1 MIDIKGGFATFDIF
15 KFSQMEKKTLS
26 NILEGK
32 IFQIPD
38 YQRGYAWEIK
48 QWKDF
53 VQDIDALIDD
63 KIISHYTGTIVIY
76 QPQEKPTE
84 NYGTK
89 KLEIVDVV
97 DGQQRLTTCSL
108 YLSIIIKEL
117 IKIGQED
124 FNAEIPI
131 YLYSGSKS
139 KLRLNNDTADF
150 YLDLISKGVSNIEAN
165 SVHQKRIYEA
175 YSFLKRHIEE
185 QLAIRTDKGEEY
197 LRDLFDAIIR
207 KLNFSFYPIEVES
220 EIGMTFE
227 LMNSRGKNL
236 SSMELLKNYLMY
248 WVYRN
253 IPDISEKEDFTSII
267 NKTWKEVYV
276 NIAKCN
282 GSESQCLRIAWT
294 LYVNYTP
301 KKWDGY
307 NGFKSDEVIPLRNF
321 SNKSKEQ
328 VKEFLLKFVD
338 GLALIS
344 KHYSTIIK
352 PNKTSFDD
360 NELNLLTKIKNA
372 GNIANYLP
380 LMVAS
385 RIRREND
392 EIGNNDYL
400 DFLKSLEM
408 FSYRVFLWE
417 RKRSNSGL
425 SKFYRWA
432 DDVFSSKF
440 SLITVTEWIY
450 GTINLYSAENSFRKS
465 LTEDFFGW
473 YHNRRLLKY
482 TLFEYELFLLQGK
495 NKPKL
500 NWEDLTDSTI
510 EHILPQNPD
519 ENSNWLS
526 KWKDEERAKYL
537 HDISNLI
544 LTKDNSRYSNFEF
557 DRKSKGLNDKG
568 DKVYEFYYANSDIK
582 QERKIS
588 QDFEDWTPQ
597 NCIKRRVEL
606 TDWIIKNWGID
617 RHFQQPIEEIIDE
630 DEDIIFNDVD

>member
-1 MIDIKGGFATFDIF
+1 
-15 KFSQMEKKTLS
+15 MEKKTLS

-38 YQRGYAWEIK
+38 YQRGYAWEEK

-76 QPQEKPTE
+76 QPSKKPTE

-89 KLEIVDVV
+89 RLEIVDVV

-117 IKIGQED
+117 IKISQED

-165 SVHQKRIYEA
+165 SVHQKRIYDA
-175 YSFLKRHIEE
+175 YCFLKKHIEE
-185 QLAIRTDKGEEY
+185 QLTKRVDKGEDY

-253 IPDISEKEDFTSII
+253 ILDNSEKEDFTSKI

-282 GSESQCLRIAWT
+282 GSESKCLRIAWT
-294 LYVNYTP
+294 LFVNYTP
-301 KKWDGY
+301 KNWNGY
-307 NGFKSDEVIPLRNF
+307 SGFKSDEVIPLRNF
-321 SNKSKEQ
+321 NSKSKED

-344 KHYSTIIK
+344 KHYSAIIK
-352 PNKTSFDD
+352 PNNNSFDE
-360 NELNLLTKIKNA
+360 NELNLLTKIRNA

-385 RIRREND
+385 RIKKETNEVTKD
-392 EIGNNDYL
+392 DYFDL
-400 DFLKSLEM
+400 LKSLEI

-417 RKRSNSGL
+417 GKRSNAGL

-432 DDVFSSKF
+432 DDVFSSKH
-440 SLITVTEWIY
+440 SLKSVTDWIY
-450 GTINLYSAENSFRKS
+450 GTINWYSPENGFRKS

-473 YHNRRLLKY
+473 YHYRRLLKY
-482 TLFEYELFLLQGK
+482 TLFEYELFLLKGK

-519 ENSNWLS
+519 SNSNWLI
-526 KWKDEERAKYL
+526 KWTDEERKKYL
-537 HDISNLI
+537 HDISNLV

-557 DRKSKGLNDKG
+557 DRKKGIAG
-568 DKVYEFYYANSDIK
+568 SGFSYSNSDIR
-582 QERKIS
+582 QERKIAEY
-588 QDFEDWTPQ
+588 DDWTPDT
-597 NCIKRRVEL
+597 CKKRREEL
-606 TDWIIKNWGID
+606 TNWVIKNWGID
-617 RHFQQPIEEIIDE
+617 KHYQEPIVDVIEEDDE
-630 DEDIIFNDVD
+630 PIFNDVD

>member
-1 MIDIKGGFATFDIF
+1 
-15 KFSQMEKKTLS
+15 MEKKTLS

-38 YQRGYAWEIK
+38 YQRGYAWEEK

-76 QPQEKPTE
+76 QPSKKPTE

-89 KLEIVDVV
+89 RLEIVDVV

-117 IKIGQED
+117 IKISQED

-165 SVHQKRIYEA
+165 SVHQKRIYDA
-175 YSFLKRHIEE
+175 YCFLKKHIEE
-185 QLAIRTDKGEEY
+185 QLTKRVDKGEDY
-197 LRDLFDAIIR
+197 LRDLFEAIIR

-253 IPDISEKEDFTSII
+253 ILDNSEKEDFTSKI

-294 LYVNYTP
+294 LFVNYTP
-301 KKWDGY
+301 KNWNGY
-307 NGFKSDEVIPLRNF
+307 SGFKSDEVIPLRNF
-321 SNKSKEQ
+321 KSKSKED

-344 KHYSTIIK
+344 KHYSAIIK
-352 PNKTSFDD
+352 PNNNSFDE
-360 NELNLLTKIKNA
+360 NELNLLTKIRNA

-385 RIRREND
+385 RIKKETNEVTKD
-392 EIGNNDYL
+392 DYFDL
-400 DFLKSLEM
+400 LKSLEI

-417 RKRSNSGL
+417 GKRSNAGL

-432 DDVFSSKF
+432 DDVFSSKH
-440 SLITVTEWIY
+440 SLKSVTDWIY
-450 GTINLYSAENSFRKS
+450 GTINWYSPENGFRKS

-473 YHNRRLLKY
+473 YHYRRLLKY
-482 TLFEYELFLLQGK
+482 TLFEYELFLLKGK

-519 ENSNWLS
+519 SNSNWLI
-526 KWKDEERAKYL
+526 KWTDEERKKYL
-537 HDISNLI
+537 HDISNLV

-557 DRKSKGLNDKG
+557 DRKKGIAG
-568 DKVYEFYYANSDIK
+568 SGFSYSNSDIR
-582 QERKIS
+582 QERKIAEY
-588 QDFEDWTPQ
+588 DDWTPDT
-597 NCIKRRVEL
+597 CKKRREEL
-606 TDWIIKNWGID
+606 TNWVIKNWGID
-617 RHFQQPIEEIIDE
+617 KHYQEPIVDVIEEDDE
-630 DEDIIFNDVD
+630 PIFNDVD

>member
-1 MIDIKGGFATFDIF
+1 
-15 KFSQMEKKTLS
+15 MEKKTLS

-38 YQRGYAWEIK
+38 YQRGYAWEEK

-76 QPQEKPTE
+76 QPSEKPTE

-89 KLEIVDVV
+89 RLEIVDVV

-117 IKIGQED
+117 IKISQED

-165 SVHQKRIYEA
+165 SVHQKRIYDA
-175 YSFLKRHIEE
+175 YCFLKKHIEE
-185 QLAIRTDKGEEY
+185 QLTKRVDKGEDY

-253 IPDISEKEDFTSII
+253 ILDNSEKEDFTSKI

-294 LYVNYTP
+294 LFVNYTP
-301 KKWDGY
+301 KSWNGY
-307 NGFKSDEVIPLRNF
+307 SGFKSDEVIPLRNF
-321 SNKSKEQ
+321 NSKSKED

-344 KHYSTIIK
+344 KHYSAIIK
-352 PNKTSFDD
+352 PNNNSFDE
-360 NELNLLTKIKNA
+360 NELNLLTKIRNA

-385 RIRREND
+385 RIKKETNEVTKD
-392 EIGNNDYL
+392 DYFDL
-400 DFLKSLEM
+400 LKSLEI

-417 RKRSNSGL
+417 RKRSNAGL

-432 DDVFSSKF
+432 DDVFSSKH
-440 SLITVTEWIY
+440 SLKSVTDWIY
-450 GTINLYSAENSFRKS
+450 GTINWYSPENGFRKS

-473 YHNRRLLKY
+473 YHYRRLLKY
-482 TLFEYELFLLQGK
+482 TLFEYELFLLKGK

-519 ENSNWLS
+519 SNSNWLI
-526 KWKDEERAKYL
+526 KWTDEERKKYL
-537 HDISNLI
+537 HDISNLV

-557 DRKSKGLNDKG
+557 DRKKGIAG
-568 DKVYEFYYANSDIK
+568 SGFSYSNSDIR
-582 QERKIS
+582 QERKIAEY
-588 QDFEDWTPQ
+588 DDWTPDT
-597 NCIKRRVEL
+597 CKKRREEL
-606 TDWIIKNWGID
+606 TNWVIKNWGID
-617 RHFQQPIEEIIDE
+617 KHYQEPIVDVIEEDDE
-630 DEDIIFNDVD
+630 PIFNDVD

>member
-1 MIDIKGGFATFDIF
+1 
-15 KFSQMEKKTLS
+15 MEKKTLS

-38 YQRGYAWEIK
+38 YQRGYAWETK

-76 QPQEKPTE
+76 QPITKPTE

-89 KLEIVDVV
+89 KLEIVDIV

-117 IKIGQED
+117 IKLGQDD

-150 YLDLISKGVSNIEAN
+150 FLDLISKGVSNIEAN

-175 YSFLKRHIEE
+175 YCFLKDHIEE
-185 QLAIRTDKGEEY
+185 QLKIRADKGEDY

-227 LMNSRGKNL
+227 LMNSRGKDL

-253 IPDISEKEDFTSII
+253 IPEISEKEDFTKTI

-294 LYVNYTP
+294 LFVNYTP
-301 KKWDGY
+301 KNWDGY
-307 NGFKSDEVIPLRNF
+307 SGFKSDEVIPLRNF
-321 SNKSKEQ
+321 SKKTKEEVKS
-328 VKEFLLKFVD
+328 FLLIFVD

-344 KHYSTIIK
+344 KHYSAIVK
-352 PNKTSFDD
+352 PNNASFDE
-360 NELNLLTKIKNA
+360 NELTLLTKIKNA

-385 RIRREND
+385 RIKRENN
-392 EIGNNDYL
+392 EVENSVYT
-400 DFLKSLEM
+400 DFLKSIEV
-408 FSYRVFLWE
+408 FSYRIFLWE
-417 RKRSNSGL
+417 GKRSNTGMSQL
-425 SKFYRWA
+425 YRWA
-432 DDVFSSKF
+432 DDIFTSKHTLK
-440 SLITVTEWIY
+440 SVTERIY
-450 GTINLYSAENSFRKS
+450 GTINWYSHENSFRKS
-465 LTEDFFGW
+465 LTEDFFEW
-473 YHNRRLLKY
+473 YHHRRLLKY
-482 TLFEYELFLLQGK
+482 TLFEYELFILQGK

-519 ENSNWLS
+519 KNS
-526 KWKDEERAKYL
+526 KWLNKWTDEERKKYL
-537 HDISNLI
+537 HDISNLV

-557 DRKSKGLNDKG
+557 DRKKGIAG
-568 DKVYEFYYANSDIK
+568 SGYSYSNSDIR
-582 QERKIS
+582 QERKIAEY
-588 QDFEDWTPQ
+588 DDWTPE
-597 NCIKRRVEL
+597 NCKKRRLDL
-606 TDWIIKNWGID
+606 TNWIIKNWGID
-617 RHFQQPIEEIIDE
+617 KHYQKPTEEIIE
-630 DEDIIFNDVD
+630 DEEDLIFNDID

>member
-1 MIDIKGGFATFDIF
+1 
-15 KFSQMEKKTLS
+15 MEKKTLS

-38 YQRGYAWEIK
+38 YQRGYAWEEK

-76 QPQEKPTE
+76 QPSNKPTE

-89 KLEIVDVV
+89 RLEIVDVV

-117 IKIGQED
+117 VKISQED

-150 YLDLISKGVSNIEAN
+150 YLDLITKGVSNIEAN
-165 SVHQKRIYEA
+165 SVHQKRIYDA
-175 YSFLKRHIEE
+175 YCFLKKHIEE
-185 QLAIRTDKGEEY
+185 QLAKRVDKGEDY

-253 IPDISEKEDFTSII
+253 ILDNSEKEDFTSKI

-294 LYVNYTP
+294 LFVNYTP
-301 KKWDGY
+301 KNWNGY
-307 NGFKSDEVIPLRNF
+307 SGFKSDEVIPLRNF
-321 SNKSKEQ
+321 NSKSKED

-344 KHYSTIIK
+344 KHYSAIIK
-352 PNKTSFDD
+352 PNNNSFEE
-360 NELNLLTKIKNA
+360 NELNLLTKIRNA

-385 RIRREND
+385 RIKKETNEVTKD
-392 EIGNNDYL
+392 DYFDL
-400 DFLKSLEM
+400 LKSLEI

-417 RKRSNSGL
+417 GKRSNAGL

-432 DDVFSSKF
+432 DDVFSSKH
-440 SLITVTEWIY
+440 SLKSVTDWIY
-450 GTINLYSAENSFRKS
+450 GTINWYSPENGFRKS

-473 YHNRRLLKY
+473 YHYRRLLKY
-482 TLFEYELFLLQGK
+482 TLFEYELFLLKGK

-519 ENSNWLS
+519 SNSNWLI
-526 KWKDEERAKYL
+526 KWTDEERKKYL
-537 HDISNLI
+537 HDISNLV

-557 DRKSKGLNDKG
+557 DRKKGIAG
-568 DKVYEFYYANSDIK
+568 SGFSYSNSDIR
-582 QERKIS
+582 QERKIAEY
-588 QDFEDWTPQ
+588 DDWTPDT
-597 NCIKRRVEL
+597 CKKRREEL
-606 TDWIIKNWGID
+606 TNWVIKNWGID
-617 RHFQQPIEEIIDE
+617 KHYLEPIVDVIEEDDE
-630 DEDIIFNDVD
+630 PIFNDVD

>member
-1 MIDIKGGFATFDIF
+1 
-15 KFSQMEKKTLS
+15 MEKKTLS

-38 YQRGYAWEIK
+38 YQRGYAWEEK

-76 QPQEKPTE
+76 QPSNKPTE

-89 KLEIVDVV
+89 RLEIVDVV

-117 IKIGQED
+117 IKISQED

-165 SVHQKRIYEA
+165 SVHQKRIYDA
-175 YSFLKRHIEE
+175 YCFLKKHIEE
-185 QLAIRTDKGEEY
+185 QLTKRVDKGEDY

-253 IPDISEKEDFTSII
+253 ILDNSEKEDFTSKI

-294 LYVNYTP
+294 LFVNYTP
-301 KKWDGY
+301 KNWNGY
-307 NGFKSDEVIPLRNF
+307 SGFKSDEVIPLRNF
-321 SNKSKEQ
+321 KSKSKED

-344 KHYSTIIK
+344 KHYSAIIK
-352 PNKTSFDD
+352 PNNNSFDE
-360 NELNLLTKIKNA
+360 NELNLLTKIRNA

-385 RIRREND
+385 RIKKETNEVTID
-392 EIGNNDYL
+392 DYFDL
-400 DFLKSLEM
+400 LKSLEI

-417 RKRSNSGL
+417 GKRSNAGL

-432 DDVFSSKF
+432 DDVFSSKH
-440 SLITVTEWIY
+440 SLKSVTDWIY
-450 GTINLYSAENSFRKS
+450 GTINWYSPENGFRKS

-473 YHNRRLLKY
+473 YHYRRLLKY
-482 TLFEYELFLLQGK
+482 TLFEYELFLLKGK

-519 ENSNWLS
+519 SNSNWLI
-526 KWKDEERAKYL
+526 KWTDEERKKYL
-537 HDISNLI
+537 HDISNLV

-557 DRKSKGLNDKG
+557 DRKKGIAG
-568 DKVYEFYYANSDIK
+568 SGFSYSNSDIR
-582 QERKIS
+582 QERKIAEY
-588 QDFEDWTPQ
+588 DDWTPDT
-597 NCIKRRVEL
+597 CKKRREEL
-606 TDWIIKNWGID
+606 TNWVIKNWGID
-617 RHFQQPIEEIIDE
+617 KHYQEPIVDVIEEDDE
-630 DEDIIFNDVD
+630 PIFNDVN

>member
-1 MIDIKGGFATFDIF
+1 
-15 KFSQMEKKTLS
+15 MEKKTLS

-38 YQRGYAWEIK
+38 YQRGYAWEAK

-76 QPQEKPTE
+76 QPNTKPTE

-89 KLEIVDVV
+89 KLEIVDIV

-117 IKIGQED
+117 IKIGED
-124 FNAEIPI
+124 EFNAEIPI

-150 YLDLISKGVSNIEAN
+150 YLDLISKGFSNIEAN
-165 SVHQKRIYEA
+165 SVHQKRIHEA
-175 YSFLKRHIEE
+175 YNFLRKHIQE
-185 QLAIRTDKGEEY
+185 QLHIRAEKGEEY

-207 KLNFSFYPIEVES
+207 KLNFSFYPIEFES

-227 LMNSRGKNL
+227 LMNSRGKDL

-253 IPDISEKEDFTSII
+253 IPDISEKDDFTSII
-267 NKTWKEVYV
+267 NKTWKEVYI
-276 NIAKCN
+276 NIAKAN

-294 LYVNYTP
+294 LFVNYTP
-301 KKWDGY
+301 KNWNGY
-307 NGFKSDEVIPLRNF
+307 SGFKSDDVIPLRNF
-321 SNKSKEQ
+321 SKKTKDEVKS
-328 VKEFLLKFVD
+328 FLLKFVD

-344 KHYSTIIK
+344 KHYSIIIK
-352 PNKTSFDD
+352 PDQACFDD
-360 NELNLLTKIKNA
+360 NELSLLTKIRNA

-380 LMVAS
+380 LMVAA
-385 RIRREND
+385 RIKREGNEILND
-392 EIGNNDYL
+392 EYI
-400 DFLKSLEM
+400 DFLKSIEM
-408 FSYRVFLWE
+408 FSFRVFLWE
-417 RKRSNSGL
+417 GKRSNAGL

-432 DDVFSSKF
+432 DDVYTSRHPLNS
-440 SLITVTEWIY
+440 ITEWIY
-450 GTINLYSAENSFRKS
+450 GTINWYSHENGFRKS
-465 LTEDFFGW
+465 LTEDFYEW
-473 YHNRRLLKY
+473 YHYKRLLKY
-482 TLFEYELFLLQGK
+482 TLFEYELYLLQGK

-500 NWEDLTDSTI
+500 SWEELTDSTI
-510 EHILPQNPD
+510 EHILPQNPVAS
-519 ENSNWLS
+519 SNWLN
-526 KWKDEERAKYL
+526 KWTDEDRKKYL
-537 HDISNLI
+537 HDISNLV

-557 DRKSKGLNDKG
+557 DRKSKGINDKG
-568 DKVYEFYYANSDIK
+568 NKIYEFYYSNSDIK
-582 QERKIS
+582 QERKIAH
-588 QDFEDWTPQ
+588 DFEDWTPE
-597 NCIKRRVEL
+597 NCKKRRVEL

-617 RHFQQPIEEIIDE
+617 KHFQQPIEEIVED
-630 DEDIIFNDVD
+630 DEDITFNDND

>member
-1 MIDIKGGFATFDIF
+1 
-15 KFSQMEKKTLS
+15 MEKKTLS

-38 YQRGYAWEIK
+38 YQRGYAWEEK

-76 QPQEKPTE
+76 QPSEKPTE

-89 KLEIVDVV
+89 RLEIVDVV

-117 IKIGQED
+117 IKISQED

-165 SVHQKRIYEA
+165 SVHQKRIYDA
-175 YSFLKRHIEE
+175 YCFLKKHIEE
-185 QLAIRTDKGEEY
+185 QLTKRVDKGEDY

-253 IPDISEKEDFTSII
+253 ILDNSEKEDFTSKI

-294 LYVNYTP
+294 LFVNYTP
-301 KKWDGY
+301 KSWNGY
-307 NGFKSDEVIPLRNF
+307 SGFKSDEVIPLRNF
-321 SNKSKEQ
+321 NSKSKED

-344 KHYSTIIK
+344 KHYSAIIK
-352 PNKTSFDD
+352 PNNNSFDE
-360 NELNLLTKIKNA
+360 NELNLLTKIRNA

-385 RIRREND
+385 RIKKETNEVTKD
-392 EIGNNDYL
+392 DYFDL
-400 DFLKSLEM
+400 LKSLEI

-417 RKRSNSGL
+417 RKRSNAGL

-432 DDVFSSKF
+432 DDVFSSKH
-440 SLITVTEWIY
+440 SLKSVTDWIY
-450 GTINLYSAENSFRKS
+450 RTINWYSPENGFRKS

-473 YHNRRLLKY
+473 YHYRRLLKY
-482 TLFEYELFLLQGK
+482 TLFEYELFLLKGK

-519 ENSNWLS
+519 SNSNWLI
-526 KWKDEERAKYL
+526 KWTDEERKKYL
-537 HDISNLI
+537 HDISNLV

-557 DRKSKGLNDKG
+557 DRKKGIAG
-568 DKVYEFYYANSDIK
+568 SGFSYSNSDIR
-582 QERKIS
+582 QERKIAEY
-588 QDFEDWTPQ
+588 DDWTPDT
-597 NCIKRRVEL
+597 CKKRREEL
-606 TDWIIKNWGID
+606 TNWIIKNWGID
-617 RHFQQPIEEIIDE
+617 KHYQEPIVDVIEEDDE
-630 DEDIIFNDVD
+630 PIFNDVD

>member
-1 MIDIKGGFATFDIF
+1 
-15 KFSQMEKKTLS
+15 MEKKTLS

-38 YQRGYAWEIK
+38 YQRGYAWEAK
-48 QWKDF
+48 QWNDF

-76 QPQEKPTE
+76 QPISKPTE

-89 KLEIVDVV
+89 KLEIVDIV

-117 IKIGQED
+117 IKLRQDD

-150 YLDLISKGVSNIEAN
+150 FLDLISKGVSNIEAN

-175 YSFLKRHIEE
+175 YCFLKDHIEE
-185 QLAIRTDKGEEY
+185 QLKIRADKGEDY

-227 LMNSRGKNL
+227 LMNSRGKDL

-253 IPDISEKEDFTSII
+253 IPEISEKEDFTKTI

-282 GSESQCLRIAWT
+282 GSEGQCLRIAWT
-294 LYVNYTP
+294 LFVSYTP
-301 KKWDGY
+301 KNWDGY
-307 NGFKSDEVIPLRNF
+307 SGFKSDDVMPLRNF
-321 SNKSKEQ
+321 SKKTKEEVKS
-328 VKEFLLKFVD
+328 FLLKFVD

-344 KHYSTIIK
+344 KHYSAIVK
-352 PNKTSFDD
+352 PNNAPFDE
-360 NELNLLTKIKNA
+360 NELTLLTKIRNA

-385 RIRREND
+385 RIKRENNQV
-392 EIGNNDYL
+392 ENSEYS
-400 DFLKSLEM
+400 DFLKSIEV
-408 FSYRVFLWE
+408 FSYRIFLWE
-417 RKRSNSGL
+417 GKRSNTGMSQL
-425 SKFYRWA
+425 YRWA
-432 DDVFSSKF
+432 DDVFTSKHTLK
-440 SLITVTEWIY
+440 SVTEWIY
-450 GTINLYSAENSFRKS
+450 GTINWYSHENNFRKS
-465 LTEDFFGW
+465 LTEDIFEW
-473 YHNRRLLKY
+473 YHHRRLLKY
-482 TLFEYELFLLQGK
+482 TLFEYELHLLQGK

-510 EHILPQNPD
+510 EHILPQNPN
-519 ENSNWLS
+519 ENSSWLS
-526 KWKDEERAKYL
+526 KWTDEERKIYL
-537 HDISNLI
+537 HDISNLV

-557 DRKSKGLNDKG
+557 ERKKGVAG
-568 DKVYEFYYANSDIK
+568 SGYSYSNSDIR
-582 QERKIS
+582 QERKIA
-588 QDFEDWTPQ
+588 EYNDWTPA
-597 NCIKRRVEL
+597 NCKKRREEL
-606 TDWIIKNWGID
+606 VIWIIKNWGID
-617 RHFQQPIEEIIDE
+617 KHFQQPIEEIVDD
-630 DEDIIFNDVD
+630 DEDITYNDND

>member
-1 MIDIKGGFATFDIF
+1 
-15 KFSQMEKKTLS
+15 MEKKTLS

-38 YQRGYAWEIK
+38 YQRGYAWEEK

-76 QPQEKPTE
+76 QPITKPTE

-89 KLEIVDVV
+89 KLEIVDIV

-117 IKIGQED
+117 IKLGQDD

-150 YLDLISKGVSNIEAN
+150 FLDLISKGVSNIEAN

-175 YSFLKRHIEE
+175 YCFLKDHIEE
-185 QLAIRTDKGEEY
+185 QLKIRADKGEDY

-227 LMNSRGKNL
+227 LMNSRGKDL

-253 IPDISEKEDFTSII
+253 IPEISEKEDFTKTI

-282 GSESQCLRIAWT
+282 GSEGQCLRIAWT
-294 LYVNYTP
+294 LFVSYTP
-301 KKWDGY
+301 KNWNGY
-307 NGFKSDEVIPLRNF
+307 SGFKSDDVIPLRNF
-321 SNKSKEQ
+321 SKKTKEEVKS
-328 VKEFLLKFVD
+328 FLLKFVD

-344 KHYSTIIK
+344 KHYSAIVK
-352 PNKTSFDD
+352 PNNAPFDE
-360 NELNLLTKIKNA
+360 NELTLLTKIRNA

-385 RIRREND
+385 RIKRENNQV
-392 EIGNNDYL
+392 ENSEYS
-400 DFLKSLEM
+400 DFLKSIEV
-408 FSYRVFLWE
+408 FSYRIFLWE
-417 RKRSNSGL
+417 GKRSNTGMSQL
-425 SKFYRWA
+425 YRWA
-432 DDVFSSKF
+432 DDVFTSKHTLK
-440 SLITVTEWIY
+440 SVTEWIY
-450 GTINLYSAENSFRKS
+450 GTINWYSHENNFRKS
-465 LTEDFFGW
+465 LTEDIFEW
-473 YHNRRLLKY
+473 YHHRRLLKY
-482 TLFEYELFLLQGK
+482 TLFEYELHLLQGK

-510 EHILPQNPD
+510 EHILPQNPN
-519 ENSNWLS
+519 ENSSWLS
-526 KWKDEERAKYL
+526 KWTDEERKIYL
-537 HDISNLI
+537 HDISNLV

-557 DRKSKGLNDKG
+557 ERKKGVAG
-568 DKVYEFYYANSDIK
+568 SGYSYSNSDIR
-582 QERKIS
+582 QERKIA
-588 QDFEDWTPQ
+588 EYNDWTPA
-597 NCIKRRVEL
+597 NCKKRREEL
-606 TDWIIKNWGID
+606 VIWIIKNWGID
-617 RHFQQPIEEIIDE
+617 KHFQQPIEEIVDD
-630 DEDIIFNDVD
+630 DEDITYNDND

>member
-1 MIDIKGGFATFDIF
+1 
-15 KFSQMEKKTLS
+15 MEKKTLS

-38 YQRGYAWEIK
+38 YQRGYAWEEK

-76 QPQEKPTE
+76 QPSKKPTE

-89 KLEIVDVV
+89 RLEIVDVV

-117 IKIGQED
+117 IKISQED

-165 SVHQKRIYEA
+165 SVHQKRIYDA
-175 YSFLKRHIEE
+175 YCFLKKHIEE
-185 QLAIRTDKGEEY
+185 QLTKRVDKGEDY

-253 IPDISEKEDFTSII
+253 ILDNSEKEDFTSKI

-294 LYVNYTP
+294 LFVNYTP
-301 KKWDGY
+301 KNWNGY
-307 NGFKSDEVIPLRNF
+307 SGFKSDEVIPLRNF
-321 SNKSKEQ
+321 NSKSKED

-344 KHYSTIIK
+344 KHYSAIIK
-352 PNKTSFDD
+352 PNNNSFDE
-360 NELNLLTKIKNA
+360 NELNLLTKIRNA

-385 RIRREND
+385 RIKKETNEVTKD
-392 EIGNNDYL
+392 DYFDL
-400 DFLKSLEM
+400 LKSLEI

-417 RKRSNSGL
+417 GKRSNAGL

-432 DDVFSSKF
+432 DDVFSSKY
-440 SLITVTEWIY
+440 SLKSVTDWIY
-450 GTINLYSAENSFRKS
+450 GTINWYSPENGFRKS

-473 YHNRRLLKY
+473 YHYRRLLKY
-482 TLFEYELFLLQGK
+482 TLFEYELFLLKGK

-519 ENSNWLS
+519 SNSNWLI
-526 KWKDEERAKYL
+526 KWTDEERKKYL
-537 HDISNLI
+537 HDISNLV

-557 DRKSKGLNDKG
+557 DRKKGIAG
-568 DKVYEFYYANSDIK
+568 SGFSYSNSDIR
-582 QERKIS
+582 QERKIAEY
-588 QDFEDWTPQ
+588 DDWTPDT
-597 NCIKRRVEL
+597 CKKRREEL
-606 TDWIIKNWGID
+606 TNWVIKNWGID
-617 RHFQQPIEEIIDE
+617 KHYQEPIVDVIEEDDE
-630 DEDIIFNDVD
+630 PIFNDVD

>member
-1 MIDIKGGFATFDIF
+1 
-15 KFSQMEKKTLS
+15 MEKKTLS

-38 YQRGYAWEIK
+38 YQRGYAWETK

-76 QPQEKPTE
+76 QPISKPTE

-89 KLEIVDVV
+89 KLEVVDIV
-97 DGQQRLTTCSL
+97 DGQQRLTTCSI

-117 IKIGQED
+117 IKIAGED
-124 FNAEIPI
+124 FNSELPI
-131 YLYSGSKS
+131 YLFSGSKS
-139 KLRLNNDTADF
+139 KLRLNNDSADF
-150 YLDLISKGVSNIEAN
+150 YYDLISKGVSNLEPN
-165 SVHQKRIYEA
+165 SIHQKRIYEA
-175 YSFLKRHIEE
+175 YSFLKKHIEE
-185 QLAIRTDKGEEY
+185 QLEIRANQGENY

-227 LMNSRGKNL
+227 LMNSRGKDL

-253 IPDISEKEDFTSII
+253 ISDDSEKEDYTKII

-276 NIAKCN
+276 NIAKSN

-294 LYVNYTP
+294 LLVNYTP
-301 KKWDGY
+301 KNWEGY
-307 NGFKSDEVIPLRNF
+307 SGFKSDDVIPLRNF
-321 SNKSKEQ
+321 SIKSKEE
-328 VKEFLLKFVD
+328 VKSFLLRFVN

-344 KHYSTIIK
+344 KHYSAIIK
-352 PNKTSFDD
+352 PDNNSLNKS
-360 NELNLLTKIKNA
+360 ELNLLTKIKNA
-372 GNIANYLP
+372 GNTATYLP

-385 RIRREND
+385 RIKCENGQ
-392 EIGNNDYL
+392 EENQDYI
-400 DFLKSLEM
+400 DFLKSIEV

-417 RKRSNSGL
+417 GKRSNAAL

-432 DDVFSSKF
+432 DDIFASKH
-440 SLITVTEWIY
+440 SLKSVTDWIY
-450 GTINLYSAENSFRKS
+450 GTINWYSPENDFRKS
-465 LTEDFFGW
+465 LTDHFFWW
-473 YHNRRLLKY
+473 YNHRRLLKY

-495 NKPKL
+495 NPSKL

-519 ENSNWLS
+519 INSNWVI
-526 KWKDEERAKYL
+526 KWPKEDREKFT
-537 HDISNLI
+537 HDISNLV

-557 DRKSKGLNDKG
+557 ERKKGIAG
-568 DKVYEFYYANSDIK
+568 SGFSYSNSDIR
-582 QERKIS
+582 QERKIA
-588 QDFEDWTPQ
+588 EYVDWLPESCQ
-597 NCIKRRVEL
+597 KRREEL
-606 TDWIIKNWGID
+606 TNWIIQNWGID
-617 RHFQQPIEEIIDE
+617 RHYYVSTVDVIEEEEEEVIFTDID
-630 DEDIIFNDVD
+630 

>member
-1 MIDIKGGFATFDIF
+1 
-15 KFSQMEKKTLS
+15 MEKKTLS

-38 YQRGYAWEIK
+38 YQRGYAWEEK

-76 QPQEKPTE
+76 QPSKKPTE

-89 KLEIVDVV
+89 RLEIVDVV

-117 IKIGQED
+117 IKISKED

-165 SVHQKRIYEA
+165 SVHQKRIYDA
-175 YSFLKRHIEE
+175 YCFLKKHIEE
-185 QLAIRTDKGEEY
+185 QLTKRVDKGEDY

-207 KLNFSFYPIEVES
+207 KLSFSFYPIEVES

-253 IPDISEKEDFTSII
+253 ILDNSEKEDFTSKI

-294 LYVNYTP
+294 LFVNYTP
-301 KKWDGY
+301 KNWNGY
-307 NGFKSDEVIPLRNF
+307 SGFKSDEVIPLRNF
-321 SNKSKEQ
+321 NSKSKED

-344 KHYSTIIK
+344 KHYSAIIK
-352 PNKTSFDD
+352 PNNNSFDE
-360 NELNLLTKIKNA
+360 NELNLLTKIRNA

-385 RIRREND
+385 RIKKETNEVTKD
-392 EIGNNDYL
+392 DYFDL
-400 DFLKSLEM
+400 LKSLEI

-417 RKRSNSGL
+417 GKRSNAGL

-432 DDVFSSKF
+432 DDVFSSKH
-440 SLITVTEWIY
+440 SLKSVTDWIY
-450 GTINLYSAENSFRKS
+450 GTINWYSPENGFRKS

-473 YHNRRLLKY
+473 YHYRRLLKY
-482 TLFEYELFLLQGK
+482 TLFEYELFLLKGK

-519 ENSNWLS
+519 SNSNWLI
-526 KWKDEERAKYL
+526 KWTDEERKKYL
-537 HDISNLI
+537 HDISNLV

-557 DRKSKGLNDKG
+557 DRKKGIAG
-568 DKVYEFYYANSDIK
+568 SGFSYSNSDIR
-582 QERKIS
+582 QERKIAEY
-588 QDFEDWTPQ
+588 DDWTPDT
-597 NCIKRRVEL
+597 CKKRREEL
-606 TDWIIKNWGID
+606 TNWVIKNWGID
-617 RHFQQPIEEIIDE
+617 NHYQEPIVDVIEEDDE
-630 DEDIIFNDVD
+630 PIFNDVD

>member
-1 MIDIKGGFATFDIF
+1 
-15 KFSQMEKKTLS
+15 MEKKTLS

-38 YQRGYAWEIK
+38 YQRGYAWEEK

-76 QPQEKPTE
+76 QPSKKPTE

-89 KLEIVDVV
+89 RLEIVDVV

-117 IKIGQED
+117 IKISQED

-165 SVHQKRIYEA
+165 SVHQKRIYDA
-175 YSFLKRHIEE
+175 YCFLKKHIEE
-185 QLAIRTDKGEEY
+185 QLTKRVDKGEDY

-253 IPDISEKEDFTSII
+253 ILDNSEKEDFTSKI

-294 LYVNYTP
+294 LFVNYTP
-301 KKWDGY
+301 KNWNGY
-307 NGFKSDEVIPLRNF
+307 SGFKSDEVIPLRNF
-321 SNKSKEQ
+321 NSKSKED

-344 KHYSTIIK
+344 KHYSAIIK
-352 PNKTSFDD
+352 PNNNSFDE
-360 NELNLLTKIKNA
+360 NELNLLTKIRNA

-385 RIRREND
+385 RIKKETNEVTKD
-392 EIGNNDYL
+392 DYFDL
-400 DFLKSLEM
+400 LKSLEI

-417 RKRSNSGL
+417 GKRSNAGL

-432 DDVFSSKF
+432 DDVFSSKH
-440 SLITVTEWIY
+440 SLKSVTDWIY
-450 GTINLYSAENSFRKS
+450 GTINWYSPENGFRKS

-473 YHNRRLLKY
+473 YHYRRLLKY
-482 TLFEYELFLLQGK
+482 TLFEYELFLLKGK

-519 ENSNWLS
+519 SNSNWLI
-526 KWKDEERAKYL
+526 KWTDEERKKYL
-537 HDISNLI
+537 HDISNLV

-557 DRKSKGLNDKG
+557 DRKKGIAG
-568 DKVYEFYYANSDIK
+568 SGFSYSNSDIR
-582 QERKIS
+582 QERKIAEY
-588 QDFEDWTPQ
+588 DDWTPDT
-597 NCIKRRVEL
+597 CKKRREEL
-606 TDWIIKNWGID
+606 TNWVIKNWGID
-617 RHFQQPIEEIIDE
+617 KHYLEPIVDVIEEDDE
-630 DEDIIFNDVD
+630 PIFNDVD

>member
-1 MIDIKGGFATFDIF
+1 
-15 KFSQMEKKTLS
+15 MEKKTLS

-38 YQRGYAWEIK
+38 YQRGYAWEEK

-76 QPQEKPTE
+76 QPSKKPTE

-89 KLEIVDVV
+89 RLEIVDVV

-117 IKIGQED
+117 IKISQED

-139 KLRLNNDTADF
+139 KLRLNNDTVDF

-165 SVHQKRIYEA
+165 SVHQKRIYDA
-175 YSFLKRHIEE
+175 YCFLKKHIEE
-185 QLAIRTDKGEEY
+185 QLTKRVDKGEDY

-253 IPDISEKEDFTSII
+253 ILDNSEKEDFTSKI

-294 LYVNYTP
+294 LFVNYTP
-301 KKWDGY
+301 KNWNGY
-307 NGFKSDEVIPLRNF
+307 SGFKSDEVIPLRNF
-321 SNKSKEQ
+321 NSKSKED

-344 KHYSTIIK
+344 KHYSAIIK
-352 PNKTSFDD
+352 PNNNSFDE
-360 NELNLLTKIKNA
+360 NELNLLTKIRNA

-385 RIRREND
+385 RIKKETNEVTKD
-392 EIGNNDYL
+392 DYFDL
-400 DFLKSLEM
+400 LKSLEI

-417 RKRSNSGL
+417 GKRSNAGL

-432 DDVFSSKF
+432 DDVFSSKH
-440 SLITVTEWIY
+440 SLKSVTDWIY
-450 GTINLYSAENSFRKS
+450 GTINWYSPENGFRKS

-473 YHNRRLLKY
+473 YHYRRLLKY
-482 TLFEYELFLLQGK
+482 TLFEYELFLLKGK

-519 ENSNWLS
+519 SNSNWLI
-526 KWKDEERAKYL
+526 KWTDEERKKYL
-537 HDISNLI
+537 HDISNLV

-557 DRKSKGLNDKG
+557 DRKKGIAG
-568 DKVYEFYYANSDIK
+568 SGFSYSNSDIR
-582 QERKIS
+582 QERKIAEY
-588 QDFEDWTPQ
+588 DDWTPDT
-597 NCIKRRVEL
+597 CKKRREEL
-606 TDWIIKNWGID
+606 TNWVIKNWGID
-617 RHFQQPIEEIIDE
+617 KHYQEPIVDVIEEDDE
-630 DEDIIFNDVD
+630 PIFNDVD

>member
-1 MIDIKGGFATFDIF
+1 
-15 KFSQMEKKTLS
+15 MEKKTLS

-63 KIISHYTGTIVIY
+63 KIINHYTGTIVIY
-76 QPQEKPTE
+76 QPIFKPTE

-89 KLEIVDVV
+89 KLEIVDIV
-97 DGQQRLTTCSL
+97 DGQQRLTTCSI
-108 YLSIIIKEL
+108 YLSIILKEL
-117 IKIGQED
+117 IKISAD
-124 FNAEIPI
+124 FNSEVPI
-131 YLYSGSKS
+131 YLFSGSKC
-139 KLRLNNDTADF
+139 KLNLNNDTADF
-150 YLDLISKGVSNIEAN
+150 YYDLISKGVSNLEPN
-165 SVHQKRIYEA
+165 SIHQQRVYDA

-185 QLAIRTDKGEEY
+185 QLELRAEKGENY

-227 LMNSRGKNL
+227 LMNSRGKDL

-253 IPDISEKEDFTSII
+253 IPDASEKEDYTKLI

-276 NIAKCN
+276 NIAKCS

-294 LYVNYTP
+294 LFVSYTP
-301 KKWDGY
+301 KNWEGY
-307 NGFKSDEVIPLRNF
+307 SGFKTDDVIPLRNF
-321 SNKSKEQ
+321 SIKSKNE
-328 VKEFLLKFVD
+328 VKDFLLKFLN

-344 KHYSTIIK
+344 KHYSAIIK
-352 PNKTSFDD
+352 PINIPLKESEF
-360 NELNLLTKIKNA
+360 NLLTKIKNA

-380 LMVAS
+380 LLVAA
-385 RIRREND
+385 RIKYENG
-392 EIGNNDYL
+392 EVQNTDYI
-400 DFLKSLEM
+400 DFLKSIEI

-417 RKRSNSGL
+417 GKRSNAAL
-425 SKFYRWA
+425 SKFYRWS
-432 DDVFSSKF
+432 DDVFHSKH
-440 SLITVTEWIY
+440 SLKSVTDWIY
-450 GTINLYSAENSFRKS
+450 GTINWYSPENDFRKS
-465 LTEDFFGW
+465 LTDHFFTW
-473 YHNRRLLKY
+473 YHHRRLLKY

-495 NKPKL
+495 NPPKL

-519 ENSNWLS
+519 PNSNWLI
-526 KWKDEERAKYL
+526 KWTKEEREKFT
-537 HDISNLI
+537 HDLSNLV

-557 DRKSKGLNDKG
+557 ERKKGIAG
-568 DKVYEFYYANSDIK
+568 TGFSYSNSDIR
-582 QERKIS
+582 QERKIAEYDEWVAES
-588 QDFEDWTPQ
+588 C
-597 NCIKRRVEL
+597 NKRRDEL
-606 TDWIIKNWGID
+606 TNWIIQNWGIE
-617 RHFQQPIEEIIDE
+617 RHYQQPVIEIIVE
-630 DEDIIFNDVD
+630 EEEEPIFSDID

>member
-1 MIDIKGGFATFDIF
+1 
-15 KFSQMEKKTLS
+15 MEKKTLS

-38 YQRGYAWEIK
+38 YQRGYAWEEK

-76 QPQEKPTE
+76 QPSKKPTE

-89 KLEIVDVV
+89 RLEIVDVV

-117 IKIGQED
+117 IKISQED

-165 SVHQKRIYEA
+165 SVHQKRIYDA
-175 YSFLKRHIEE
+175 YCFLKKHIEE
-185 QLAIRTDKGEEY
+185 QLTKRVDKGEDY

-253 IPDISEKEDFTSII
+253 ILDNSEKEDFTSKI

-294 LYVNYTP
+294 LFVNYTP
-301 KKWDGY
+301 KNWNGY
-307 NGFKSDEVIPLRNF
+307 SGFKSDEVIPLRNF
-321 SNKSKEQ
+321 KSKSKED

-344 KHYSTIIK
+344 KHYSAIIK
-352 PNKTSFDD
+352 PNNNSFDE
-360 NELNLLTKIKNA
+360 NELNLLTKIRNA

-385 RIRREND
+385 RIKKETNEVTKD
-392 EIGNNDYL
+392 DYFDL
-400 DFLKSLEM
+400 LKSLEI

-417 RKRSNSGL
+417 GKRSNAGL

-432 DDVFSSKF
+432 DDVFSSKH
-440 SLITVTEWIY
+440 SLKSVTDWIY
-450 GTINLYSAENSFRKS
+450 GTINWYSPENGFRKS

-473 YHNRRLLKY
+473 YHYRRLLKY
-482 TLFEYELFLLQGK
+482 TLFEYELFLLKGK

-519 ENSNWLS
+519 SNSNWLI
-526 KWKDEERAKYL
+526 KWTDEERKKYL
-537 HDISNLI
+537 HDISNLV

-557 DRKSKGLNDKG
+557 DRKKGIAG
-568 DKVYEFYYANSDIK
+568 SGFSYSNSDIR
-582 QERKIS
+582 QERKIAEY
-588 QDFEDWTPQ
+588 DDWTPDT
-597 NCIKRRVEL
+597 CKKRREEL
-606 TDWIIKNWGID
+606 TNWVIKNWGID
-617 RHFQQPIEEIIDE
+617 KHYQEPIVDVIEEDDE
-630 DEDIIFNDVD
+630 PIFNDVD

>member
-1 MIDIKGGFATFDIF
+1 
-15 KFSQMEKKTLS
+15 MEKKTLS

-38 YQRGYAWEIK
+38 YQRGYAWEEK

-63 KIISHYTGTIVIY
+63 EIISHYTGTIVIY
-76 QPQEKPTE
+76 QPSKKPTE

-89 KLEIVDVV
+89 RLEIVDVV

-117 IKIGQED
+117 IKISQED

-165 SVHQKRIYEA
+165 SVHQKRIYDA
-175 YSFLKRHIEE
+175 YCFLKKHIEE
-185 QLAIRTDKGEEY
+185 QLTKRVDKGEDY

-253 IPDISEKEDFTSII
+253 ILDNSEKEDFTSKI

-294 LYVNYTP
+294 LFVNYTP
-301 KKWDGY
+301 KNWNGY
-307 NGFKSDEVIPLRNF
+307 SGFKSDEVIPLRNF
-321 SNKSKEQ
+321 NSKSKED

-344 KHYSTIIK
+344 KHYSAIIK
-352 PNKTSFDD
+352 PNNNSFDE
-360 NELNLLTKIKNA
+360 NELNLLTKIRNA

-385 RIRREND
+385 RIKKETNEVTKD
-392 EIGNNDYL
+392 DYFDL
-400 DFLKSLEM
+400 LKSLEI

-417 RKRSNSGL
+417 GKRSNAGL

-432 DDVFSSKF
+432 DDVFSSKH
-440 SLITVTEWIY
+440 SLKSVTDWIY
-450 GTINLYSAENSFRKS
+450 GTINWYSPENGFRKS

-473 YHNRRLLKY
+473 YHYRRLLKY
-482 TLFEYELFLLQGK
+482 TLFEYELFLLKGK

-519 ENSNWLS
+519 SNSNWLI
-526 KWKDEERAKYL
+526 KWTDEERKKYL
-537 HDISNLI
+537 HDISNLV

-557 DRKSKGLNDKG
+557 DRKKGIAG
-568 DKVYEFYYANSDIK
+568 SGFSYSNSDIR
-582 QERKIS
+582 QERKIAEY
-588 QDFEDWTPQ
+588 DDWTPDT
-597 NCIKRRVEL
+597 CKKRREEL
-606 TDWIIKNWGID
+606 TNWVIKNWGID
-617 RHFQQPIEEIIDE
+617 KHYQEPIVDVIEEDDE
-630 DEDIIFNDVD
+630 PIFNDVD